1 MNLAPAPKRSTIA
14 FQLNFGMLPVR
25 LRCFAPYQDA
35 AEAVKPHNYIAVEV
49 TDDDGEPV
57 LDDDGNPTIEY
68 HPVGNKQYDKITG
81 DTVTDGVIKMV
92 TLDNPYPRPGEPDVL
107 VELTDDEKAL
117 VTAGH
122 AVDKGDVPIETF
134 VPLDTIGSRY
144 HVKSSHQI
152 RPALRQENKKS
163 VPDKNANKAFAL
175 FMAAMA
181 EKQVGCM
188 IRMGLRAA
196 ARYGIITPDGFVHWL
211 HFDAEVREDF
221 PWPDVTVSD
230 AEVKGASG
238 LIDGYGVDT
247 PDLIDES
254 GKALYEYLTNKVKT
268 GETVE
273 ALPEP
278 DEVEQDDDD
287 LDFTALLEASV
298 TVVKSAK
305 AKVNA

>member
-35 AEAVKPHNYIAVEV
+35 AEAVKPHQYVPVEV
-49 TDDDGEPV
+49 EDDDGET
-57 LDDDGNPTIEY
+57 TIEY
-68 HPVGNKQYDKITG
+68 HPVGNKNYDKITG
-81 DTVTDGVIKMV
+81 DDVTDGIIKMV
-92 TLDNPYPRPGEPDVL
+92 TLPGTNPGEPEVL

-122 AVDKGDVPIETF
+122 AVDRGDVPIETF

-144 HVKSSHQI
+144 HVKSSHQV
-152 RPALRQENKKS
+152 RPALRQEKKKS

-181 EKQVGCM
+181 EKQVGCL
-188 IRMGLRAA
+188 IRMGLRAS
-196 ARYGIITPDGFVHWL
+196 ARYGIITPDGMVHWL

-230 AEVKGASG
+230 GEVKGAGG

-247 PDLIDES
+247 PDLVDES
-254 GKALYEYLTNKVKT
+254 GKALYEYLAKKADT
-268 GETVE
+268 GEVVE

-278 DEVEQDDDD
+278 ETSEQDDDD

>member
-35 AEAVKPHNYIAVEV
+35 EEAVKPHQYVPVQAPLSILGLSENV
-49 TDDDGEPV
+49 TID
-57 LDDDGNPTIEY
+57 Y
-68 HPVGNKQYDKITG
+68 HSVGNKHYDKVTG
-81 DTVTDGVIKMV
+81 DDVSSSEIIKMV
-92 TLDNPYPRPGEPDVL
+92 TLDNPYPRPGAAEVL

-122 AVDKGDVPIETF
+122 AVDRGDVAIETF

-152 RPALRQENKKS
+152 RPALRQEKKKS
-163 VPDKNANKAFAL
+163 VQDPQAEKAFAL

-181 EKQVGCM
+181 EKQVGCL
-188 IRMGLRAA
+188 IRMGLRAS
-196 ARYGIITPDGFVHWL
+196 ARYGVITPSGFVHWL
-211 HFDAEVREDF
+211 YFDGEVREDF
-221 PWPDVTVSD
+221 PWPDVTVSE
-230 AEVKGASG
+230 ANAKAAGG
-238 LIDGYGVDT
+238 LIEGYGIET
-247 PDLIDES
+247 PDLVDES
-254 GKALYEYLTNKVKT
+254 TKALYEYCITKAKT
-268 GETVE
+268 GEVVE

-278 DEVEQDDDD
+278 VEPEKDDD

-298 TVVKSAK
+298 AVVQSAK
-305 AKVNA
+305 QAKVTA

>member
-35 AEAVKPHNYIAVEV
+35 AESVQPHNYVEVEV
-49 TDDDGEPV
+49 TDGDETV
-57 LDDDGNPTIEY
+57 IES
-68 HPVGNKQYDKITG
+68 HPVGNLSYDKITG
-81 DTVTDGVIKMV
+81 KPLAADQTIVKKV
-92 TLDNPYPRPGEPDVL
+92 TLPNDTPGEPDVL

-152 RPALRQENKKS
+152 RPALRQEKKKS
-163 VPDKNANKAFAL
+163 VADPQAEKAFAL

-181 EKQVGCM
+181 EKQVGCL

-211 HFDAEVREDF
+211 YFDAEVREDF
-221 PWPDVTVSD
+221 AWPDVTVSE
-230 AEVKGASG
+230 ANAVAAGG
-238 LIDGYGVDT
+238 LIDGYGIET
-247 PDLIDES
+247 PDLNDES
-254 GKALYEYLTNKVKT
+254 GAALYEYLTEKAKT
-268 GETVE
+268 GKIID

-278 DEVEQDDDD
+278 EPVEADDD

-298 TVVKSAK
+298 AVVKSAK
-305 AKVNA
+305 QAKVNA